1 MVSSID
7 CSKAV
12 VLLFYSLFVVAPI
25 VCGDLL
31 LDTCF
36 VLQKRFVLSSFAI
49 ISLGK
54 RELGTLVCSEFRV
67 TCVFLSSWSYHGLVC
82 RMWLW
87 QFLVI
92 LTYLLVFLLHH
103 RPNMFVS

>member
-54 RELGTLVCSEFRV
+54 RELGMLVCSEFRV
-67 TCVFLSSWSYHGLVC
+67 TCVFYLPGRTMGWFVVCGCGNSWSYS
-82 RMWLW
+82 
-87 QFLVI
+87 
-92 LTYLLVFLLHH
+92 LTF
-103 RPNMFVS
+103 